1 MRSKKSILSLILS
14 LIMITLQLSGMSVK
28 AIEKNYENPIAG
40 MILNRTVDK
49 NDLEV
54 GEEFTINYNITPKSF
69 KIEPK
74 KKDLD
79 IVLVIDK
86 SESMEIPLDKTN
98 NNYVKDPNGK
108 YYGVYSQYYN
118 HWYYGIVKF
127 NENTKKPYKISIYTD
142 KWGRVDCDI
151 KKDESYR
158 YVLTNQITGYGY
170 FEGSILDLSKRYTHN
185 SRMEAV
191 QGAAENFIDSFKN
204 YDGDVNIGF
213 VSYEADISEKKGLTD
228 KAQFENLKF
237 SINNTLPMGGTNIG
251 DGLRSA
257 YHMLKNSK
265 NQNREKYIVLLTD
278 GDPCYYSWGR
288 EGYFFDDDTKYKAI
302 YADRDTVNGLDYAK
316 KMAEKVGE
324 DREANIKSYMI
335 AFTKDIE
342 GSKLK
347 SISNNANYGESIF
360 YKETDNKEGINS
372 VYEDIANSIKKD
384 MYLKDVTV
392 EEILPE
398 GFEVTK
404 LPNGFEI
411 DKNNPRKVIGKLKDI
426 HCILNDKTGEYD
438 AEAINIELKL
448 KAKKPGRYTL
458 GKDSEGKDTSY
469 INYKDVLDKNVSSAF
484 NSVDVN
490 VGSTEY
496 DLIDV
501 KRTVEAEELRAGDTF
516 DVKYT
521 VIPKPIEV
529 NNINKDK
536 SKDIVMVIDDSGS
549 MRYIPGQRREPDY
562 YGEKSRLKIMK
573 DVSKKFINEFNDN
586 DNARISLVRYSNMA
600 KVISDFKEINKYN
613 KDSLNRIIENLSAEG
628 STNTGDG
635 FRLAYSM
642 LKRENNDHD
651 KYIVFMT
658 DGEAEAY
665 SWNYGLN
672 GYSQYYYENDIYNQN
687 YKVNQ
692 TLWNTGWYNRRYYE
706 NYPYP
711 DYRYESLQYA
721 KIMANKV
728 AEYGTEDNK
737 IKTFVVG
744 FSKDAGSNNKEIAD
758 VANGTYY
765 KAEDENTI
773 NNIYESIQKI
783 IQTNVSGKLYMEESL
798 SSNLQVE
805 SCPNG
810 FKVENNKLVGNLN
823 NVYYTLSEDGKYYK
837 AEPVEFTVKY
847 KVKENG
853 DLYLGKGN
861 TSFVKMN
868 VLDKSETK
876 KLEECRIES
885 TNSTIINQG
894 IFKGF
899 GKVNNYIHSVKDTKI
914 ANTMPINLAMEVE
927 IKTSKS
933 ELDLKIQGNINNN
946 SFKFKKY
953 EIKDGVIN
961 LNSCQQKEFTNAK
974 EFKFTNSPDFKLE
987 KDKNYIITYTLIPEG
1002 NKGDNIN
1009 IQTSADNNE
1018 VKRMNL
1024 KIDNL
1029 PNVF

>member
-14 LIMITLQLSGMSVK
+14 LIMITLQFNGMSVK

-118 HWYYGIVKF
+118 DWYYGIVKF
-127 NENTKKPYKISIYTD
+127 NENTKEPYKISIYTD
-142 KWGRVDCDI
+142 KWGRSDCDI
-151 KKDESYR
+151 KKDKYYR
-158 YVLTNQITGYGY
+158 YILTNQVTGSRY
-170 FEGSILDLSKRYTHN
+170 FEGAILDLSKRYTHN

-191 QGAAENFIDSFKN
+191 QGAAEKFIDSFKN

-213 VSYEADISEKKGLTD
+213 VSYETTISEKKDLTD
-228 KAQFENLKF
+228 KAQFEDLKF

-265 NQNREKYIVLLTD
+265 DQNREKYIVLLTD

-288 EGYFFDDDTKYKAI
+288 EGYFFGDDIEQKSI

-411 DKNNPRKVIGKLKDI
+411 DKNNPRKVVGKLKDI
-426 HCILNDKTGEYD
+426 HCILNEKTGEHD
-438 AEAINIELKL
+438 AEPINIELKL

-458 GKDSEGKDTSY
+458 GKDSQGKDTSY
-469 INYKDVLDKNVSSAF
+469 INYKDVSDKNVSSAF

-490 VGSTEY
+490 IGSTEY
-496 DLIDV
+496 DLMDA
-501 KRTVEAEELRAGDTF
+501 KRTAEVEELRVGDTF

-521 VIPKPIEV
+521 IMPKPIEAKNV
-529 NNINKDK
+529 SKDK

-549 MRYIPGQRREPDY
+549 MRFIPGQRREPDY

-600 KVISDFKEINKYN
+600 KAIAEFKEVN
-613 KDSLNRIIENLSAEG
+613 KDNKVLLNRTIENLQAEG

-635 FRLAYSM
+635 FRVAYGM
-642 LKRENNDHD
+642 LKKENNDHD

-758 VANGTYY
+758 EANGTYY

-773 NNIYESIQKI
+773 KDIYESIQKI
-783 IQTNVSGKLYMEESL
+783 IQTNVSGKLYMEEKFSP
-798 SSNLQVE
+798 NLQVE

-894 IFKGF
+894 IFKGV
-899 GKVNNYIHSVKDTKI
+899 GQTNNYIHSVKDTKI

-961 LNSCQQKEFTNAK
+961 LNSCQEKEFTNAK

-987 KDKNYIITYTLIPEG
+987 KGKNYIITYTLIPKG

>member
-14 LIMITLQLSGMSVK
+14 LIMITLQFNGMSVK

-98 NNYVKDPNGK
+98 NYIEDPNGK

-127 NENTKKPYKISIYTD
+127 NENTKEPYKISIYTD
-142 KWGRVDCDI
+142 KWGRSDCDI
-151 KKDESYR
+151 KKDKYYR
-158 YVLTNQITGYGY
+158 YILTNQVTGSRY
-170 FEGSILDLSKRYTHN
+170 FEGAILDLSKRYTHN

-191 QGAAENFIDSFKN
+191 QGAAEKFIDSFKN

-213 VSYEADISEKKGLTD
+213 VSYEADISEKKDLTD
-228 KAQFENLKF
+228 ISQFEDLKF

-265 NQNREKYIVLLTD
+265 GQNREKYIVLLTD

-288 EGYFFDDDTKYKAI
+288 EGYFFGDDIEQKSI

-316 KMAEKVGE
+316 KMAEKVGK

-384 MYLKDVTV
+384 MYLKDVII

-411 DKNNPRKVIGKLKDI
+411 DKNNPRKVVGKLKDI
-426 HCILNDKTGEYD
+426 HCILNEKTGEYD
-438 AEAINIELKL
+438 AEPINIELKL

-458 GKDSEGKDTSY
+458 GKDSQGKDTSY
-469 INYKDVLDKNVSSAF
+469 INYKDVSDKNVSSAF

-490 VGSTEY
+490 IGSTEY
-496 DLIDV
+496 DLMDA
-501 KRTVEAEELRAGDTF
+501 KRTAEVEELRVGDTF

-521 VIPKPIEV
+521 IIPKPIEV

-549 MRYIPGQRREPDY
+549 MRFIPGQRREPDY

-642 LKRENNDHD
+642 LKRENNDND

-665 SWNYGLN
+665 SWNY
-672 GYSQYYYENDIYNQN
+672 SSSREEYYTGEDIYNSK

-692 TLWNTGWYNRRYYE
+692 TLWNTGYNGWHYY
-706 NYPYP
+706 NYAKP
-711 DYRYESLQYA
+711 DYRYKSLEYA
-721 KIMANKV
+721 KIMASKV

-758 VANGTYY
+758 EANGTYY

-773 NNIYESIQKI
+773 KDIYESIQKI

-899 GKVNNYIHSVKDTKI
+899 GQTNNYVHSVKDIKI

-953 EIKDGVIN
+953 EIKDGVID
-961 LNSCQQKEFTNAK
+961 LNSWQEKEFTNGK
-974 EFKFTNSPDFKLE
+974 EFKFTNSSDFKLE
-987 KDKNYIITYTLIPEG
+987 KGKNYIITYTLIPKG